1 VSTHEES
8 APGPISG
15 ALVRGVG
22 LTGAKRR
29 RGRGRKWYIS
39 LFLHGFLIFACLIA
53 IFPVFWILISSF
65 KDQQEIIGSTTLSIL
80 PHHWQISNYTHVLTD
95 DNHIFLTWMWN
106 SVVVAFFT
114 TVIGVFLAATAAY
127 AFSRYRFPGYR
138 PALMAFLITQMFPAA
153 ILLVP
158 VYNII
163 LHLGLL
169 NQKAGLVLAYC
180 TTAVPFCVWM
190 LKGYFDT
197 IPISLE
203 EAGRIDGLTPFG
215 TFWRIVLPLST
226 PGLAVT
232 CFYTFITAWNE
243 VAFANI
249 VLISPEKYTLPVGLQ
264 TYVYQFDQAWEKLTA
279 GAMLVTI
286 PAVLVFLFAQ
296 RYLVSGLT
304 RGGVK
309 G

>member
-1 VSTHEES
+1 MSTS
-8 APGPISG
+8 ADIT
-15 ALVRGVG
+15 
-22 LTGAKRR
+22 TGAKTARGITDVFTGRAKYR
-29 RGRGRKWYIS
+29 RGRGRTWQKS
-39 LFLHGFLIFACLIA
+39 VLLHGGLIIATIIAC
-53 IFPVFWILISSF
+53 FPVFWIFISSF
-65 KDQQEIIGSTTLSIL
+65 KNLNEITSSTTLSVL
-80 PHHWQISNYTHVLTD
+80 PHHWTIGNYTHVLTA
-95 DNHIFLTWMWN
+95 DNHIFLTWLWN
-106 SVVVAFFT
+106 SIVVAFFT
-114 TVIGVFLAATAAY
+114 TVIGVFLSATAAY
-127 AFSRYRFPGYR
+127 SFSRYRFPAYR
-138 PALMAFLITQMFPAA
+138 PMLTAFLVTQMFPAA

-158 VYNII
+158 LYNII

-169 NQKAGLVLAYC
+169 NAKAGLVLAYC

-197 IPISLE
+197 IPISIE

-215 TFWRIVLPLST
+215 TFWRIVVPLSL
-226 PGLAVT
+226 PGLSVT
-232 CFYTFITAWNE
+232 AFYSFITAWNE

-249 VLISPEKYTLPVGLQ
+249 LMVKDTSYTLPVGLQ
-264 TYVYQFDQAWEKLTA
+264 SYVFQFAQDWDKLTA
-279 GAMLVTI
+279 GAMLVSL